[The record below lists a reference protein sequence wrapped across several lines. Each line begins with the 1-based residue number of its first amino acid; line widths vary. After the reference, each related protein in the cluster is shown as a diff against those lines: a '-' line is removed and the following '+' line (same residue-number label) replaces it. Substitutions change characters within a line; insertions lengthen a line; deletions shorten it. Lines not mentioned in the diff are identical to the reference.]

1 MFVDGNKHGHVGAEP
16 AWGHGAQAPLPPRVP
31 LEAKRKEEEE
41 ERGERRKKREKEE
54 GASLGA
60 GAGSATVDMVVR
72 AC

>member
-1 MFVDGNKHGHVGAEP
+1 MG
-16 AWGHGAQAPLPPRVP
+16 AWGSSPPTP
-31 LEAKRKEEEE
+31 DSSI
-41 ERGERRKKREKEE
+41 GSKEE

>member
-1 MFVDGNKHGHVGAEP
+1 MG
-16 AWGHGAQAPLPPRVP
+16 AWGSSPLPPRAP

-41 ERGERRKKREKEE
+41 ERGERRKKRVEEE

-60 GAGSATVDMVVR
+60 GAGSATMDMVVR

>member
-1 MFVDGNKHGHVGAEP
+1 MG
-16 AWGHGAQAPLPPRVP
+16 AWGSSPPTP
-31 LEAKRKEEEE
+31 ECSIGSKEEGGGRE
-41 ERGERRKKREKEE
+41 ERGKEEEE